1 MDCRDC
7 RNCRNCNLYGLYSV
21 GVGTEK
27 DAGILIMDFRP
38 SITTHG
44 EQGGH
49 LAAR

>member
-1 MDCRDC
+1 MDCMDCR
-7 RNCRNCNLYGLYSV
+7 NWRNCNLYGLYSV
-21 GVGTEK
+21 GTVK